1 MHGCPQRGFTLI
13 EVMVALLVLGIALP
27 ALLGQMLTQID
38 AGAQLRDKTL
48 ASWVAQDALA
58 RARMARLR
66 GENAAGQRG
75 ERLLA
80 GRTWYWRL
88 EEEASGMNGIVRQT
102 VHAGLVES
110 EGLVSLSAWYAPR
123 GSVLQTA
130 ELNP

>member
-1 MHGCPQRGFTLI
+1 MHRCWQRGFTLI

-27 ALLGQMLTQID
+27 ALLGQMLTQLD

-58 RARMARLR
+58 RARLERLR
-66 GENAAGQRG
+66 GQDAVGQRG

-102 VHAGLVES
+102 VHVGLMES
-110 EGLVSLSAWYAPR
+110 EGLLSLSAWYAPR
-123 GSVLQTA
+123 GTA
-130 ELNP
+130 LPTVELNP